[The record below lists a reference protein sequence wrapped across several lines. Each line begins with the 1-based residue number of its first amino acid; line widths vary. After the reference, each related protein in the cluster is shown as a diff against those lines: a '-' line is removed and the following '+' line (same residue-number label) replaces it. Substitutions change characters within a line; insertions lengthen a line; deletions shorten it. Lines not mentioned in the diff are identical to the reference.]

1 MVIAS
6 CLCFVWC
13 FVDPKLN
20 KLSPNATSTV
30 LWVNFV
36 VLLTHFVAPEGKFF
50 NETTT
55 QQHSSQTWSIPK
67 WIIFGRLRQFP
78 VKHYKGKQLSRKA
91 IRNNPNVRKNK
102 GKWSDISRSKKNTS
116 HAVKRLTLVKS
127 FCCSYFPTSTPG
139 CPVVLLSFRPRSPI
153 WSVVSVHETCLAVHP

>member
-102 GKWSDISRSKKNTS
+102 GKWPAFFKKLEKYKSCRQETYFGKVILLLLLPHVNTWVPCGP
-116 HAVKRLTLVKS
+116 AV
-127 FCCSYFPTSTPG
+127 F
-139 CPVVLLSFRPRSPI
+139 
-153 WSVVSVHETCLAVHP
+153 

>member
-6 CLCFVWC
+6 CSCFVGR
-13 FVDPKLN
+13 FVVPKLN
-20 KLSPNATSTV
+20 KLNPNATSAI

-36 VLLTHFVAPEGKFF
+36 DLLTHFVAPEGKIF

-55 QQHSSQTWSIPK
+55 QQHSGQTWSMTK

-78 VKHYKGKQLSRKA
+78 VKHFKGKQLSHKA
-91 IRNNPNVRKNK
+91 IKNIETFVKIRASDQTFQEVRKIQVMPSRDLLW
-102 GKWSDISRSKKNTS
+102 WSHSI
-116 HAVKRLTLVKS
+116 A
-127 FCCSYFPTSTPG
+127 STPG

-153 WSVVSVHETCLAVHP
+153 RSVISVHETCLAVHP